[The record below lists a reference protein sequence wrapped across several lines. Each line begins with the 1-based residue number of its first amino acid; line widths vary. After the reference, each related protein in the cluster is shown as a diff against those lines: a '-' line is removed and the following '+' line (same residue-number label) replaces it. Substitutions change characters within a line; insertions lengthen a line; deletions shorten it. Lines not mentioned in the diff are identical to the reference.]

1 MTSKRVKPSF
11 EFGGP
16 LGAFGVSFGLPLLV
30 YSSTFLCNDLSGC
43 PVPSLLS
50 PSTLSIDRLL
60 QDIGWPSN
68 GIQGLASW
76 DVSAKVLGYY
86 LINIVLHCLL
96 PGEEV
101 EGVQLACGGKHTY
114 KLNTWSSSVFILTLL
129 AAGTAY
135 HGASFPVWTFIY
147 DNYLHILTVNVIIS
161 YVLAIFVYIRSFGVK
176 PGNKQYREI
185 AVGGRTGNIL
195 YDWFIGRELNPRVSL
210 PLLGEIDIKMW
221 CELRPGLLG
230 WMLLDFAF
238 VAHQYKTYGFVTDSI
253 MLLTAFQA
261 LYILDAW
268 WMESSV
274 LTTMDITTD
283 GFGFMLSFGDLV
295 WVPFVYSLQARYL
308 AIYPVSLGI
317 LGSSGV
323 LGIVA
328 IGYYI
333 FRSAN
338 NEKNRFRTN
347 PKDPRVRGLKYLNT
361 KAGSKLLITGWWGI
375 ARHINYFGD
384 WIMAWAYCLPTGI
397 AGYIIRPVPFQNT
410 TEFVLSDGAF
420 LFNRSETQVF
430 EVIQGSARGYGM
442 IFTYFYLIYF
452 TALLLHREIRDE
464 EKCELKYGDD
474 WERYREIVCYR
485 IIPGVY

>member
-1 MTSKRVKPSF
+1 MSLKRAEPSY

-16 LGAFGVSFGLPLLV
+16 VGAFFVSFGLPVLV
-30 YSSTFLCNDLSGC
+30 YASTFLCNDLSGC

-50 PSTLSIDRLL
+50 PSTTTIDRLK
-60 QDIGWPSN
+60 QEVGWPSN
-68 GIQGLASW
+68 GFKGLASW
-76 DVSAKVLGYY
+76 DVSGKVLCYY
-86 LINIVLHCLL
+86 LLNAVLHCLM

-101 EGVQLACGGKHTY
+101 EGVKLACGGKHKY
-114 KLNTWSSSVFILTLL
+114 KLNTWSSTIFILTLL

-135 HGASFPVWTFIY
+135 QGASFPVWTFIY
-147 DNYLHILTVNVIIS
+147 DNYLHILTANVIIS
-161 YVLAIFVYIRSFGVK
+161 YALATFVYIRSFGVK
-176 PGNKQYREI
+176 PGNSEFREI
-185 AVGGRTGNIL
+185 AVGGRTGNML

-210 PLLGEIDIKMW
+210 PLLGEIDIKLW

-238 VAHQYKTYGFVTDSI
+238 VVHQYKAYGFITDSI
-253 MLLTAFQA
+253 VLLTAFQV

-308 AIYPVSLGI
+308 AVYPVSLGI
-317 LGSSGV
+317 LSSSGV
-323 LGIVA
+323 LGVVA
-328 IGYYI
+328 VGYYI

-347 PKDPRVRGLKYLNT
+347 PKDPRVQGLKYLTT

-397 AGYIIRPVPFQNT
+397 AGYIIRPVTLQNV
-410 TEFVLSDGAF
+410 TELV
-420 LFNRSETQVF
+420 NSESSFFFHKSATQIV
-430 EVIQGSARGYGM
+430 EVTQGPAKGYGM
-442 IFTYFYLIYF
+442 FFTYFYLLYF
-452 TALLLHREIRDE
+452 TVLLIHREIRDE
-464 EKCELKYGDD
+464 EKCERKYGDD